1 MNVSCL
7 LRSRYLASSY
17 DEIVKRLIRNL
28 ALSEDGGVVRFL
40 RSQTLVPAGNI
51 LSAFGRCNGSL
62 VPLRPNCA
70 ILEVD
75 SDSHLQLMK
84 QQARELWSTGT
95 GVGFLL
101 NDVSDPVAALH
112 ELHDACESVDIK
124 LTRPRRGNMAVL
136 SSMHPRIL
144 EFIDS
149 KSTVQ
154 KANDLYLFNI
164 SVSFPDVQAL
174 LHQTHD
180 DKLILQ
186 SLSESTV
193 ATGCPGIVLEDRLQ
207 HTHGLQLPPNHRY
220 RALVP
225 CGEQSMFHGETC
237 ALASIHLNSDELW
250 DANSNQ
256 FDTGRLSDVVAFGV
270 QMLNTVLDRTEFVT
284 SLTRNASLR
293 YRRIGLGVT
302 GFSDALVRQNIHYNS
317 DASVEF
323 ARVVASVLGRTGRV
337 VGEQYGNVTS
347 TCLPPTGG
355 LTLLLPETRGFSI
368 EPFFKE
374 ALSVPMQKQLMVAST
389 FQEHVCNSVSKTLQ
403 LPQHATSMDVQKVFS
418 YAASH
423 TNLKCLSVYRDGSR
437 SQPMSLR

>member
-1 MNVSCL
+1 MSVSQL

-17 DEIVKRLIRNL
+17 DEIAKRLIRNL
-28 ALSEDGGVVRFL
+28 SMSEDGGMARLL

-51 LSAFGRCNGSL
+51 LSAFGRCNGSV

-70 ILEVD
+70 VLEVY
-75 SDSHLQLMK
+75 SDNHLQLMK
-84 QQARELWSTGT
+84 QQARELWATGT

-101 NDVSDPVAALH
+101 NGVSDPVAALH
-112 ELHDACESVDIK
+112 ELHDACESVETK

-136 SSMHPRIL
+136 SSLHPRVL

-149 KSTVQ
+149 KNTVQ
-154 KANDLYLFNI
+154 NANQLYLFNI
-164 SVSFPDVQAL
+164 TVSFPNVHAL
-174 LHQTHD
+174 LHQKHD
-180 DKLILQ
+180 DKLLLQ
-186 SLSESTV
+186 ALSESAV

-207 HTHGLQLPPNHRY
+207 RTHHLPLPNHWY

-250 DANSNQ
+250 DEGSGS
-256 FDTGRLSDVVAFGV
+256 FDTGRLSDAVAFGV
-270 QMLNTVLDRTEFVT
+270 QMLNTVLDKTEFVT

-302 GFSDALVRQNIHYNS
+302 GFSDALVRQKIRYGS

-323 ARVVASVLGRTGRV
+323 ARVVASVLGGAGRV
-337 VGEQYGNVTS
+337 VGEHYGNVTS

-368 EPFFKE
+368 EPFFAE
-374 ALSVPMQKQLMVAST
+374 ALSVPVQQQLAIASA

-403 LPQHATSMDVQKVFS
+403 LPQHATSKDVQHAFA